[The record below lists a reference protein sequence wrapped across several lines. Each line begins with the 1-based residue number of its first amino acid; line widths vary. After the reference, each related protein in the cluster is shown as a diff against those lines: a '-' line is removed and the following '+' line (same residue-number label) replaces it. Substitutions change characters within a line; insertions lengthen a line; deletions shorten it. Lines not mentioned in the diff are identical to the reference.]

1 MASLR
6 YAVRAYAAQGDAPAV
21 LLSKLSGL
29 LNVNADGQ
37 IATVLCAMI
46 DAPAYEMTVTNAGH
60 LPALLIRNGRA
71 ELVPGEVGL
80 PVGVDPDARYEST
93 TVAVPAGATLLVF
106 TDGLVER
113 RGETIDTGLERLR
126 ARVSDNPATLDELL
140 TQVVDEQREEGAT
153 DDTAIAAIRWLS

>member
-1 MASLR
+1 M
-6 YAVRAYAAQGDAPAV
+6 PA
-21 LLSKLSGL
+21 
-29 LNVNADGQ
+29 
-37 IATVLCAMI
+37 
-46 DAPAYEMTVTNAGH
+46 
-60 LPALLIRNGRA
+60 
-71 ELVPGEVGL
+71 VPGEVGL